1 MTEVAPSRVPNTE
14 VFVASEPLNKDDFNR
29 HVDRHDHVHS
39 ELDARIARDMVP
51 LTLYMADQRANERR
65 LTNLE
70 REIEGKADM
79 VDLNPVTD
87 RVNKLEQRPANVR
100 NYLIALAGLG
110 LTLLGIVVSA
120 YFSAKGAQ

>member
-1 MTEVAPSRVPNTE
+1 MSEAASWRVPSTEVL
-14 VFVASEPLNKDDFNR
+14 VASEPLNKDDFNR

-39 ELDARIARDMVP
+39 ELDSRIARDMVP
-51 LTLYMADQRANERR
+51 LALYMADQRANERR
-65 LTNLE
+65 LTDLE
-70 REIEGKADM
+70 REIEGKAS
-79 VDLNPVTD
+79 VADLGPVTD

>member
-1 MTEVAPSRVPNTE
+1 MAN
-14 VFVASEPLNKDDFNR
+14 EPLSKDDFNR
-29 HVDRHDHVHS
+29 HIDRHDRVHS

-51 LTLYMADQRANERR
+51 LPLYTADQRTIERR

-70 REIEGKADM
+70 RGLQEKADE
-79 VDLNPVTD
+79 VDLNPLKERLDKV
-87 RVNKLEQRPANVR
+87 EQRPANVR

-120 YFSAKGAQ
+120 YFSAKGS

>member
-1 MTEVAPSRVPNTE
+1 MAN
-14 VFVASEPLNKDDFNR
+14 EPVNKDDYNR
-29 HVDRHDHVHS
+29 YVDRHDHKHS

-51 LTLYMADQRANERR
+51 LNVYMADQRSTERR
-65 LTNLE
+65 LTDLE
-70 REIEGKADM
+70 RDIAEKADEAALT
-79 VDLNPVTD
+79 VVSD
-87 RVNKLEQRPANVR
+87 RVAKMEQRPANVR

>member
-1 MTEVAPSRVPNTE
+1 MANDPVG
-14 VFVASEPLNKDDFNR
+14 KDDFNR
-29 HVDRHDHVHS
+29 HVDRHDRVHS

-51 LTLYMADQRANERR
+51 LPLYLGDQRITERR

-70 REIEGKADM
+70 TALTGKADTA
-79 VDLNPVTD
+79 DLTPLKERLDKV
-87 RVNKLEQRPANVR
+87 EQRPANVR

-120 YFSAKGAQ
+120 YFSAKGSG